1 VIGSEPAEV
10 VLDHDHLEDVGGA
23 IYVAVGNRHLPN
35 AAVAYLK
42 YLPTDRRTPWCRG
55 STCFERVVRR
65 YGASY
70 VLSAVRELQEEV
82 YDPALGVTV
91 PVVRFSRVR
100 AIYRPRE
107 RLAEILRRPRDP
119 VELDVVESYTILRSC
134 TGVSPSSVGV
144 DGSVL
149 VGIHN
154 PEISDVDL
162 VVYGCRDS
170 AEVASTAHQAF
181 GRLPAEVEVRRLRTM
196 SEVYGLPPEVL
207 AVISPPYKR
216 LYLGGRRE
224 VNIMFSG
231 DLVERYGERVLV
243 PVAVVEALLDVDGGD
258 CRSLYY
264 PGEARVSRTLYLR
277 VVRPLAELA
286 LHTSRVELVLN
297 YESLYS
303 YVLFRG
309 GLVRVRGVLALERAS
324 SSLVLVVGTRET
336 WSYVV
341 PKKLAPLGDPK

>member
-1 VIGSEPAEV
+1 MIGSKPAEA
-10 VLDHDHLEDVGGA
+10 VLDHDHLEDVDGA
-23 IYVAVGNRHLPN
+23 IYVATGNRHLPN

-42 YLPTDRRTPWCRG
+42 YVPTARRTLWCRG
-55 STCFERVVRR
+55 PTCFERVVRR

-70 VLSAVRELQEEV
+70 VLGAVRGLQEEV

-119 VELDVVESYTILRSC
+119 VEVDVVESYTTLRSC
-134 TGVSPSSVGV
+134 TEVSPSSVGV

-154 PEISDVDL
+154 PEVSDVDL
-162 VVYGCRDS
+162 VVYGCKDS
-170 AEVASTAHQAF
+170 VEVASTVHQVF
-181 GRLPAEVEVRRLRTM
+181 GRLPAEVEARRLRAM
-196 SEVYGLPPEVL
+196 SEVYGLPLEVL
-207 AVISPPYKR
+207 AAISPPYKR

-224 VNIMFSG
+224 VNVMFSG

-243 PVAVVEALLDVDGGD
+243 PVAVAEATLDLEGGD

-264 PGEARVSRTLYLR
+264 PGEARVSRTLDLR
-277 VVRPLAELA
+277 VERSLAELT
-286 LHTSRVELVLN
+286 LPSSRVELVLS

-309 GLVRVRGVLALERAS
+309 GLVRARGVLALERTS
-324 SSLVLVVGTRET
+324 GSLVLVVGTRET

-341 PKKLAPLGDPK
+341 PKKLSSSSWGP

>member
-1 VIGSEPAEV
+1 VISSEPAEV
-10 VLDHDHLEDVGGA
+10 VLDHDHLEDVDGA
-23 IYVAVGNRHLPN
+23 IYVAIGNRHLPN
-35 AAVAYLK
+35 AAIAYLK
-42 YLPTDRRTPWCRG
+42 YVPTSRRTPWCRG

-65 YGASY
+65 YGATY
-70 VLSAVRELQEEV
+70 VLSAVRDLQEEV

-91 PVVRFSRVR
+91 PVVSFSRVR

-107 RLAEILRRPRDP
+107 RLAEILRKPRDP
-119 VELDVVESYTILRSC
+119 VELDVVESYTTLRSC

-154 PEISDVDL
+154 PELSDVDL
-162 VVYGCRDS
+162 VVYGCRNS
-170 AEVASTAHQAF
+170 VEVASTAHEAF

-207 AVISPPYKR
+207 ATISPPYKR

-231 DLVERYGERVLV
+231 DRAERYGERVLV
-243 PVAVVEALLDVDGGD
+243 PVAVAEALLDVDGGD

-277 VVRPLAELA
+277 VERPLAELA
-286 LHTSRVELVLN
+286 LHADRVELVLN

-309 GLVRVRGVLALERAS
+309 GPVRARGVLALERTS

-341 PKKLAPLGDPK
+341 PKN

>member
-1 VIGSEPAEV
+1 MIGSEPAEV

-42 YLPTDRRTPWCRG
+42 YLPTDRRTPWCR
-55 STCFERVVRR
+55 SSICFERVVRR

-70 VLSAVRELQEEV
+70 VLSTVRELQEEV

-107 RLAEILRRPRDP
+107 RLAEILRGPRDP
-119 VELDVVESYTILRSC
+119 VELDVVESYTTLRSC

-170 AEVASTAHQAF
+170 VEVASTAHQAF
-181 GRLPAEVEVRRLRTM
+181 GRLPTEVEVRRLRTM

-207 AVISPPYKR
+207 VAISPPYKR
-216 LYLGGRRE
+216 LYLSGRRE

-231 DLVERYGERVLV
+231 DRVERYGERVLT
-243 PVAVVEALLDVDGGD
+243 PVAVAEALLDVDGGD

-277 VVRPLAELA
+277 VERPLAELA
-286 LHTSRVELVLN
+286 LNTSRVELVLN

-309 GLVRVRGVLALERAS
+309 GLTRVRGVLALERTS
-324 SSLVLVVGTRET
+324 SSLALVVGTRET

-341 PKKLAPLGDPK
+341 PKN

>member
-1 VIGSEPAEV
+1 VISSKPAEA
-10 VLDHDHLEDVGGA
+10 VLDHDHLEDVDGA

-42 YLPTDRRTPWCRG
+42 YVPTARRTLWCRG
-55 STCFERVVRR
+55 GTCFERVVRR

-70 VLSAVRELQEEV
+70 VLGAVRGLQEEV
-82 YDPALGVTV
+82 YDPSLGVTV

-100 AIYRPRE
+100 AVYRPRE
-107 RLAEILRRPRDP
+107 RLAEVLRRPRDP
-119 VELDVVESYTILRSC
+119 VELDVAEAYAVLRSC
-134 TGVSPSSVGV
+134 SGVSPGSVGV

-154 PEISDVDL
+154 PEVSDVDL

-170 AEVASTAHQAF
+170 VEVATTAHQAF
-181 GRLPAEVEVRRLRTM
+181 GRLPAEVEVRRLRAM

-207 AVISPPYKR
+207 AAISPPYKR
-216 LYLGGRRE
+216 LYLAGRRE
-224 VNIMFSG
+224 VNIMFSADTPG
-231 DLVERYGERVLV
+231 RYGERVLV
-243 PVAVVEALLDVDGGD
+243 PLAVAEALIEVEGGD

-264 PGEARVSRTLYLR
+264 PGEARVSKTIDLR
-277 VVRPLAELA
+277 VERSLAQVA
-286 LHTSRVELVLN
+286 PPPGGVGLVLN

-309 GLVRVRGVLALERAS
+309 GTVRARGVLALDRTSET
-324 SSLVLVVGTRET
+324 LVLVVGTREA

-341 PKKLAPLGDPK
+341 PKDLTEPS